1 MSDNI
6 DIYIDSA
13 PVDIVVSGAQG
24 PTTSGGSSDVA
35 AAINDAT
42 AKTTP
47 VDADRMTLTDSAA
60 SFALRKVTWA
70 NVKATLKTYFD
81 TLYAAVTHTH
91 VSSDIVSV
99 GTSKLI
105 GRHGSGTGAA
115 QEIGIDGG
123 LEIQGG
129 NLRRSAVT
137 GPVTISAGG
146 SESAIADGALSITK
160 TSGLQT
166 ILDGSTGGNNE
177 ADAGKL
183 AKFSSGGNL
192 SCGSLFANLAVTA
205 GGEDIGDG
213 ELHIASVLGA
223 TTKLVGSAGALNI
236 TATFP
241 NASGGVAYTSQANG
255 TITVDDVTDLSTFL
269 ANKEDTLVS
278 GTNIKTVAGQTLL
291 GSSNI
296 PALLTDPTGISGA
309 DALTNIISLTQAEYD
324 AIGSKSSTTLYVI
337 T

>member
-6 DIYIDSA
+6 DIYVDSA

-24 PTTSGGSSDVA
+24 PSAGVPSDIA
-35 AAINDAT
+35 TAINAAT

-123 LEIQGG
+123 LELHGG
-129 NLRRSAVT
+129 NIRRSAIT

-146 SESAIADGALSITK
+146 SESAIADGALSIAK

-166 ILDGSTGGNNE
+166 ILDGSTGGNGA
-177 ADAGKL
+177 ADSGKL
-183 AKFSSGGNL
+183 AKYSSTGQLNSQQYLKLGQFTSLDNFTISPVLFVQTYLGINGGSNSERIYVL
-192 SCGSLFANLAVTA
+192 PALPSDEPSQYIPTCIQLDDDAAAALYGLA
-205 GGEDIGDG
+205 IGDLYFTG
-213 ELHIASVLGA
+213 TKFRVR
-223 TTKLVGSAGALNI
+223 TT
-236 TATFP
+236 
-241 NASGGVAYTSQANG
+241 
-255 TITVDDVTDLSTFL
+255 
-269 ANKEDTLVS
+269 
-278 GTNIKTVAGQTLL
+278 
-291 GSSNI
+291 
-296 PALLTDPTGISGA
+296 
-309 DALTNIISLTQAEYD
+309 
-324 AIGSKSSTTLYVI
+324 
-337 T
+337 